1 MSELHDLREVIRLQE
16 RILAEEVLFDSLGR
30 VRVMSSL
37 KGSLLLEK
45 DFEHAEGRVQA
56 APHLKLKPLRI
67 GYHLIQLFKYLLA
80 LCLPTATSSSSRPT
94 SACAGAKVAADA
106 SRRLL
111 NTVLLIPGAD
121 HREELA
127 HRLLVVPLVH
137 DLLELAKVL

>member
-16 RILAEEVLFDSLGR
+16 RILAEEVLLDSLGR

-37 KGSLLLEK
+37 KGGLLLEK

-56 APHLKLKPLRI
+56 PPHLKLKPLRI

-80 LCLPTATSSSSRPT
+80 LSLPTAASSRPT